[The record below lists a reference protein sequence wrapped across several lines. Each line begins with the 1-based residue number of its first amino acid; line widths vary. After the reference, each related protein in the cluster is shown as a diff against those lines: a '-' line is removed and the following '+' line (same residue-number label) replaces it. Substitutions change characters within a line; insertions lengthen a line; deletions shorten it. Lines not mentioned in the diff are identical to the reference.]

1 MKEFKQ
7 VRENLLDML
16 EDIDNGL
23 GKITDNSNPSDINIA
38 NDLDQPTVD
47 IDCNNSETASKDK
60 ISSEIDT
67 LKQAISQIDSS
78 TYGICL
84 SCGQP
89 IRKQDLTAAPLSNHC
104 IHCTETKNGN

>member
-1 MKEFKQ
+1 VKEFKQ

-23 GKITDNSNPSDINIA
+23 GKITDNSNPSEMNIA
-38 NDLDQPTVD
+38 NDQEQQSVD
-47 IDCNNSETASKDK
+47 IDCNKSETASKK
-60 ISSEIDT
+60 EPPCEMDT
-67 LKQAISQIDSS
+67 LKQAISQIDSG

-89 IRKQDLTAAPLSNHC
+89 IKKQDLTATPLSNHC